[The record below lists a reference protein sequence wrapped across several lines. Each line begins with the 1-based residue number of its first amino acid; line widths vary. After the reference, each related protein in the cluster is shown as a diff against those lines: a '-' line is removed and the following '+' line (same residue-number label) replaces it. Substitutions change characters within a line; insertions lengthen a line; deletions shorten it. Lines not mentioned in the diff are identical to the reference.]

1 MVAKMQ
7 LTNVVKRLRIE
18 SGEKFRLADH
28 DPADT
33 GGLDKEDAKTMLGEQ
48 VERLGALQEK
58 LYAEDRWAI
67 LVILQGIDTAGK
79 DGVIKH
85 VMSEINP
92 QGCQVFS
99 FKAPS
104 AQELEHDFMW
114 RHALCLPERGRI
126 GVFNRSYYEEVLVVR
141 VHPEILA
148 RQKLPRIDQE
158 VWQRRFEDIT
168 AFERHMV
175 HNGTLVL
182 KFFLHISKEEQRE
195 RFLARL
201 DDPDKHW
208 KFAVGDIA
216 ERKLWDKYMQAYE
229 DMIRHTSVS
238 EAPWYVV
245 PADRKWFGRVAVAAA
260 MVEALERLGP
270 SFPKGDA
277 VKMRELELAR
287 QQLLAEGPGK
297 GTRGARDV

>member
-1 MVAKMQ
+1 MVGKMQ
-7 LTNVVKRLRIE
+7 LTNVVKRLRVD
-18 SGEKFRLADH
+18 GPEKFRLASH

-33 GGLDKEDAKTMLGEQ
+33 CGLDKADAKAMLDEQ
-48 VERLGALQEK
+48 VERLSALQEK
-58 LYAEDRWAI
+58 LYAHDRWAV

-85 VMSEINP
+85 VMSGINP

-114 RHALCLPERGRI
+114 RHMFALPERGRI

-148 RQKLPRIDQE
+148 RQKLSRIDKDI
-158 VWQRRFEDIT
+158 WQQRFEDIR
-168 AFERHMV
+168 AFERYMAR
-175 HNGTLVL
+175 NGTLIL
-182 KFFLHISKEEQRE
+182 KFFLHISQQEQRE

-208 KFAVGDIA
+208 KFSPGDIA
-216 ERKLWDKYMQAYE
+216 ERKLWDKYMRAYE
-229 DMIRHTSVS
+229 DMIRHTSAP
-238 EAPWYVV
+238 EASWYVV
-245 PADRKWFGRVAVAAA
+245 PADHKWFARLGVAAA
-260 MVEALERLGP
+260 MVEALDRLSL
-270 SFPKGDA
+270 SFPKLDA
-277 VKMRELELAR
+277 AAMRQLKLAR
-287 QQLLAEGPGK
+287 QQLLAEGPRK
-297 GTRGARDV
+297 RARRA

>member
-1 MVAKMQ
+1 MQ
-7 LTNVVKRLRIE
+7 LTSVVKRLRVDKP
-18 SGEKFRLADH
+18 EKFRLADY

-33 GGLDKEDAKTMLGEQ
+33 CGLDKADAKPILAEQ

-58 LYAEDRWAI
+58 LYAQDRWAI

-79 DGVIKH
+79 DGVIEH

-92 QGCQVFS
+92 QGCQVYS

-104 AQELEHDFMW
+104 AQELKHDFMW
-114 RHALCLPERGRI
+114 RHVLCLPERGRV

-148 RQKLPRIDQE
+148 RQKLPRIDKDI
-158 VWQRRFEDIT
+158 WQQRFEDIT
-168 AFERHMV
+168 AFERFLV
-175 HNGTLVL
+175 RNGTLVL

-208 KFAVGDIA
+208 KFSVGDIG

-229 DMIRHTSVS
+229 EMVRHTSTTD
-238 EAPWYVV
+238 APWYVV

-260 MVEALERLGP
+260 MVEALEGLGP
-270 SFPKGDA
+270 AFPKMDA
-277 VKMRELELAR
+277 EKMRELKTAR
-287 QQLLAEGPGK
+287 QQLLAEAPRK
-297 GTRGARDV
+297 HRA